1 LNETGRS
8 PGISPGR
15 EDSKP
20 IVLIGFQNQG
30 NLGIGYLA
38 STLRKNGYA
47 VEVID
52 FEIDKTL
59 ILERVRMLDPI
70 LVGFSLIFQF
80 YIARF
85 GELVDCLREGG
96 IGCHFTMGGHFP
108 SLSFKEALQ
117 LVPALDSVVRFEGEL
132 TLLNLV
138 DVLNLDGDWREVQ
151 GIAFR
156 NGSDVLSNPLRP
168 LIEDLDTLPLPE
180 RSFTPMSVLGM
191 EIMPLIAS
199 RGCSRK
205 CSFCSI
211 HTFYRAVPGKLVR
224 LRKTA
229 TVVEEMR
236 RLYEERDSKI
246 FLFQDDDFPIVGPVW
261 RRWTLDFVDELYRQ
275 DLVGKMIW
283 KINCRA
289 DVVEYDLFETM
300 RDAGLY
306 LVYMGLESG
315 SEEGLT
321 VLNKGLSVEQNVR
334 AVSILKD
341 IGLMFQ
347 YGFMMF
353 DPSTTFNSVRENIA
367 FLRNITGDGTL
378 AATFCRMLP
387 YDGTAIKDQLAREGR
402 LRGDV
407 INPDYDFLDPR
418 LDGFFTEINETLN
431 LVGWIHGVRSLS
443 PHLDW
448 AWHEVAVIA
457 RLFHG
462 VTGLEAYK
470 QKLSRITN
478 TANEL
483 LFTLVAD
490 MADAHENQTPFV
502 QDATALEQKCSALT
516 HELLT
521 LRDAFVFRN
530 QPTMLRILGVED
542 DSGTAAVE
550 ATTTR
555 HGNVWENSRPHERSI
570 ASSEPSRI
578 PT

>member
-1 LNETGRS
+1 VKELPILNETARS
-8 PGISPGR
+8 PLPFSGHK
-15 EDSKP
+15 DSKP
-20 IVLIGFQNQG
+20 VVLIGFQNQG

-38 STLRKNGYA
+38 STLRKNGYT

-52 FEIDKTL
+52 FEIDKEL
-59 ILERVRMLDPI
+59 ILARVRMLDPI

-85 GELVDCLREGG
+85 GELIDCLREGG
-96 IGCHFTMGGHFP
+96 IDCHFTMGGHFP
-108 SLSFKEALQ
+108 SLSYKETLE
-117 LVPALDSVVRFEGEL
+117 LVPSLDSVVRFEGEWIL
-132 TLLNLV
+132 LDLVNALNL
-138 DVLNLDGDWREVQ
+138 GADWKQIQ

-156 NGSDVLSNPLRP
+156 NDASIVSNPLRP
-168 LIEDLDTLPLPE
+168 LIEDLDVLPAPE
-180 RSFTPMSVLGM
+180 RNFTPMSVLGM

-224 LRKTA
+224 LRRTS
-229 TVVEEMR
+229 TVVDEMK
-236 RLYEERDSKI
+236 RLYEERNSKI

-275 DLVGKMIW
+275 DLVGKMVW

-289 DVVEYDLFETM
+289 DVVEYELFEIM

-315 SEEGLT
+315 SEDGLS
-321 VLNKGLSVEQNVR
+321 VLNKGLSVKQNLQ
-334 AVSILKD
+334 AVEILKD

-353 DPSTTFNSVRENIA
+353 DPSTTFDSIRENIE
-367 FLRNITGDGTL
+367 FLRKITGDGTL

-387 YDGTAIKDQLAREGR
+387 YDGTAIKDQLAKEGR

-407 INPDYDFLDPR
+407 INPDYEFLDPR
-418 LDGFFTEINETLN
+418 LDGLFGEVNETLN

-448 AWHEVAVIA
+448 AWHEVAVIE
-457 RLFHG
+457 RLFEG
-462 VTGLEAYK
+462 VSGLDLYR
-470 QKLSRITN
+470 QKLSKITN

-483 LFTLVAD
+483 LFKLVSD
-490 MADAHENQTPFV
+490 MTYAYEKGKPPRHDASE
-502 QDATALEQKCSALT
+502 LERKCGALT
-516 HELLT
+516 KKLLT
-521 LRDAFVFRN
+521 LRDAFVLRN
-530 QPTMLRILGVED
+530 QPTMLRTLGVE
-542 DSGTAAVE
+542 E
-550 ATTTR
+550 
-555 HGNVWENSRPHERSI
+555 EMEESRVS
-570 ASSEPSRI
+570 
-578 PT
+578 T